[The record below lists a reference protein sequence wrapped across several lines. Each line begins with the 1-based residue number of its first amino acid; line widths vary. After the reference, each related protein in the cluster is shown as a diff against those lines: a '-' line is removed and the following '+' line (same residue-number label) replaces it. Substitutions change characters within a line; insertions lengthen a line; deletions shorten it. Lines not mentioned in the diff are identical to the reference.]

1 MAQHGPPVV
10 TIFEQYG
17 AGAAPIGRQVAEH
30 LGLPFHGQAFS
41 SEDLEQ
47 ADERL
52 DGTAVLAQVLS
63 TLGGAYGGIGDR
75 DIVDTQA
82 QKYDLIMDNNR
93 VVWDSSDEGGVIV
106 GRNGARILAD
116 RPNTLHV
123 LLTGDREARVRQ
135 AAQTDGLDEATARR
149 RQEKED
155 DVRVQISKV
164 LYGWDPS
171 APDRYDLV
179 LDTSQTGVDG
189 AVQAIVDALKEMP
202 R

>member
-17 AGAAPIGRQVAEH
+17 AGAAPVGQKVAEH
-30 LGLPFHGQAFS
+30 MGLPFHGQAFS

-75 DIVDTQA
+75 DIVATQA
-82 QKYDLIMDNNR
+82 QKYDLIMDNNK